1 MTIYSSKVFS
11 GIGFRIE
18 HSTGPEEKS
27 NISEKK
33 NWLVFIFQIMIG
45 LLRRGDLPRWRRNGE
60 GMKKAEII
68 VDKYYLTGKVDKRIF
83 GSFIEHLGR
92 AVYEGIYQENS
103 PFADEQG
110 MRKDVID
117 LVKELQVPIV
127 RYPGGNFVSG
137 YHWEDGVGPKSERP
151 SKVDLAWSVIETN
164 QFGLNE
170 FADWAKKAGTQIMMA
185 VNLGTRG
192 PEEAKDVLEYCN
204 FKGGTYYSD
213 LRKKHGYEQP
223 HDIKLWCLG
232 NEMDGPWQMGHKTA
246 KEYGRVAAETSRLM
260 KFMDPTIETVACGSS
275 SLTMDTFGYWEDEM
289 LSECYD
295 QVDYLSLHQYYG
307 NASGDTADFLAS
319 SKGMDDFIS
328 GVVSICDAVKAKKH
342 GKKQINLSFD
352 EWNVWYH
359 SNEQDKKLEKWVQA
373 PHQLE
378 DVYNFEDALLVG
390 SMLIT
395 LLRHADRVKIACMAQ
410 LVNVIAPIMTSD
422 TGAWR
427 QTIFYPYMLTSVYGR
442 GTVLNTQVLTPVY
455 ESRTYGEAPY
465 LDSVCVWDEE
475 KDTLTIFAVNKS
487 LDEDME
493 VSCDLRQFE
502 GYKIIEHIVLNN
514 DNLQAVNT
522 EAQPENVVPVKASA
536 EYSKL
541 DGGKLE
547 AVFTKHSWNMIRLAK

>member
-1 MTIYSSKVFS
+1 
-11 GIGFRIE
+11 
-18 HSTGPEEKS
+18 
-27 NISEKK
+27 
-33 NWLVFIFQIMIG
+33 
-45 LLRRGDLPRWRRNGE
+45 
-60 GMKKAEII
+60 MKKAQII
-68 VDKYYLTGKVDKRIF
+68 VDKYFLTGKTDKRIF

-92 AVYEGIYQENS
+92 AVYEGIYQEGS
-103 PFADEQG
+103 PISDEQG
-110 MRKDVID
+110 FRKDTLE
-117 LVKELQVPIV
+117 LVRELQVPIV

-137 YHWEDGVGPKSERP
+137 FRWEDSVGPKDQRP
-151 SKVDLAWSVIETN
+151 SRPELAWGVIETN
-164 QFGLNE
+164 QFGLN
-170 FADWAKKAGTQIMMA
+170 
-185 VNLGTRG
+185 
-192 PEEAKDVLEYCN
+192 N

-213 LRKKHGYEQP
+213 LRKSHGYEQP

-246 KEYGRVAAETSRLM
+246 AEYGRVAAETARLM
-260 KFMDPTIETVACGSS
+260 KFMDPEVETVACGSS
-275 SLTMDTFGYWEDEM
+275 NLEMPTFGSWEYTVLDEA
-289 LSECYD
+289 YD

-307 NASGDTADFLAS
+307 NQAGDTADFLAC

-427 QTIFYPYMLTSVYGR
+427 QTIFYPYMLTSVFGR

-475 KDTLTIFAVNKS
+475 KDALTIFAVNKS

-502 GYKIIEHIVLNN
+502 GYKIVEHIVLNN
-514 DNLQAVNT
+514 DDLQAVNT
-522 EAQPENVVPVKASA
+522 EAQPENVVPVKAGA
-536 EYSKL
+536 ECSKL
-541 DGGKLE
+541 EGGKLE
-547 AVFTKHSWNMIRLAK
+547 AVFAKHSWNMIRLAK